1 MVSYLEERIEWYD
14 HNYRMGN
21 ALITNQQYDKLE
33 ANLYRVNP
41 NANYFNKKSLLPLPS
56 LPKNEIKEFLKGL
69 LTDTRLIIEPKIDG
83 CAIALQ
89 YIEGELVKAISRK
102 GGDVTNKIKD
112 IPDVPSKIKIKG
124 LLQVRGELYNPSE
137 HRSLSYSQKQ
147 SAAYLR
153 AADSKSD
160 HLSFCSFQIING
172 RLNQHDSLQYLK
184 KLGFTIPEYKSLNFT
199 TQVEIYRKQW
209 LDKKLFNNYPTDGI
223 VVKLNSRKL
232 QLIRE
237 KSFDSY
243 KFWQMAIK
251 Y

>member
-21 ALITNQQYDKLE
+21 ALITNQQFDKLE
-33 ANLYRVNP
+33 ANLYRVDP
-41 NANYFNKKSLLPLPS
+41 KANYFNKKSILPLPS
-56 LPKNEIKEFLKGL
+56 LPKNKIEEFLKGL

-83 CAIALQ
+83 CAIAIQ
-89 YIEGELVKAISRK
+89 YKEGELVKAISRK

-112 IPDVPSKIKIKG
+112 ISDVPSKIKIKG
-124 LLQVRGELYNPSE
+124 LFQVRGELYNPSE
-137 HRSLSYSQKQ
+137 YEQPSYSQKQ
-147 SAAYLR
+147 AGAYLR
-153 AADSKSD
+153 AADSTSD

-172 RLNQHDSLQYLK
+172 RLNEHNSLQYLK
-184 KLGFTIPEYKSLNFT
+184 KLGFTIPEYKSLKFT

-223 VVKLNSRKL
+223 VVKINSRKF

-237 KSFDSY
+237 KSFGPHT
-243 KFWQMAIK
+243 FWHMVIK

>member
-14 HNYRMGN
+14 ENYRIGN
-21 ALITNQQYDKLE
+21 ALITDQQFDKLE

-41 NANYFNKKSLLPLPS
+41 KANYFKKKSVQPLPS

-69 LTDTRLIIEPKIDG
+69 LSNTRLIIEPKIDG

-89 YIEGELVKAISRK
+89 YIDGELDKAISRK

-112 IPDVPSKIKIKG
+112 IPDIPSRIKIKG
-124 LLQVRGELYNPSE
+124 LFQVRGELYNPSE
-137 HRSLSYSQKQ
+137 HEQPSYSQKQ
-147 SAAYLR
+147 AGAYLR
-153 AADSKSD
+153 AANSKSD

-172 RLNQHDSLQYLK
+172 RLNEHDSLQYLN
-184 KLGFTIPEYKSLNFT
+184 KLGFKIPEYKSLNFT
-199 TQVEIYRKQW
+199 TQVEMYRKQW

-223 VVKLNSRKL
+223 VVKINSRKL

-243 KFWQMAIK
+243 TFWQMAIK

>member
-1 MVSYLEERIEWYD
+1 MSTYLEERLEWYD
-14 HNYRMGN
+14 HNYRMGSP
-21 ALITNQQYDKLE
+21 LITDEQFDKLE

-41 NANYFNKKSLLPLPS
+41 EANYFTKKTILPLPS
-56 LPKNEIKEFLKGL
+56 LPKDRIEEFIGGL
-69 LTDTRLIIEPKIDG
+69 LLDTRLIIEPKIDG
-83 CAIALQ
+83 CAIAIQ
-89 YIEGELVKAISRK
+89 YIDGELVKAIARK

-124 LLQVRGELYNPSE
+124 LIQIRGELHAPAEYDRP
-137 HRSLSYSQKQ
+137 SYSQRQ
-147 SAAYLR
+147 AGGYLR
-153 AADSKSD
+153 AAASKSD

-172 RLNQHDSLQYLK
+172 RLNQHDSLQFLK

-199 TQVEIYRKQW
+199 TQVEMYRKQW
-209 LDKKLFNNYPTDGI
+209 ADKKLFTNYPTDGI
-223 VVKLNSRKL
+223 VVKINSRKL